1 MLLAVHQ
8 QAPGS
13 NPAVTAAWIAAG
25 ISLLTLLGSMG
36 MQAFGIRRVS
46 KDTNVVVREQLEQQ
60 REQLDRTIAEDR
72 SRTFNDR
79 FATAADRLGAGA
91 AATRL
96 AGVHALAGLADD
108 WRDGQQTCIDV
119 LCAYLR
125 LPYDADPGSKKYGED
140 EREIRRTLIRVIR
153 DHLRPGF
160 STVSWSRCKFSF
172 EGAVF
177 DCGDLSG
184 IHLDAPGLMTF
195 HGCRFVAEK
204 FFLDHAVINGARMW
218 FTRAVFAHGGFTFA
232 GTQFSGS
239 VSFDEAK
246 FDGADVTFAG
256 SREEGPGLV
265 TFNGVTHA
273 AGQVDWGPFRERV
286 PSGSTAVTPVK

>member
-1 MLLAVHQ
+1 M
-8 QAPGS
+8 

-60 REQLDRTIAEDR
+60 RDQLDRTIAEER

-79 FATAADRLGAGA
+79 FATAADRLGMEA

-96 AGVHALAGLADD
+96 AGVYALAGLADD
-108 WRDGQQTCIDV
+108 WPDGRQTCIDV

-125 LPYDADPGSKKYGED
+125 LPYDADPGSEKYSWD

-160 STVSWSRCKFSF
+160 STVSWSTCKFSF

-195 HGCRFVAEK
+195 HGCRFAAEK

-218 FTRAVFAHGGFTFA
+218 FTRAIFAHGTVTFA

-239 VSFDEAK
+239 VSFNEAT

-256 SREEGPGLV
+256 SREEGAGRV
-265 TFNGVTHA
+265 TFNGVTQA

-286 PSGSTAVTPVK
+286 ESGSTAISPVK